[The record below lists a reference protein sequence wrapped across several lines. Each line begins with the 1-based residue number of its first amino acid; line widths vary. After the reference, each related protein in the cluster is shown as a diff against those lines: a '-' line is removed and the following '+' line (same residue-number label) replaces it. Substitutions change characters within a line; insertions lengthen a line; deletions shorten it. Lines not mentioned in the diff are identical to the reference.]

1 MIRTNQPK
9 PGHQVVHQGNLRASE
24 AWTASLDGFAELI
37 PSELLE
43 RSGEVLPSEL
53 LERSGEVLPSELLE
67 RSGEVLPSELLERS
81 REVLYSGR
89 GAFSRPSLVY
99 LLGFN
104 PGSESKP
111 GPNKPKL
118 RTVRENIE
126 YVGQKPGRFSLY
138 YEPWEE
144 GRTEAMQ
151 VRMRHLFKRTGLD
164 PCLTPASNCVFVR
177 SRGGIGVMSQ
187 FGPRADSDTRG
198 SGQQRHLCPKFWQ
211 GMRLKAGVPGPRQ
224 RHPLTEIVSPLV

>member
-1 MIRTNQPK
+1 M
-9 PGHQVVHQGNLRASE
+9 
-24 AWTASLDGFAELI
+24 
-37 PSELLE
+37 
-43 RSGEVLPSEL
+43 
-53 LERSGEVLPSELLE
+53 
-67 RSGEVLPSELLERS
+67 
-81 REVLYSGR
+81 LYSGR

-151 VRMRHLFKRTGLD
+151 VRMRHLFKRTDSIRVSLRRATAYSCG
-164 PCLTPASNCVFVR
+164 PGEESASCLSSGRERTRIREVLVNNGICAQNLGKECVSRPGFRATPAAS
-177 SRGGIGVMSQ
+177 
-187 FGPRADSDTRG
+187 AY
-198 SGQQRHLCPKFWQ
+198 
-211 GMRLKAGVPGPRQ
+211 
-224 RHPLTEIVSPLV
+224 

>member
-9 PGHQVVHQGNLRASE
+9 LGHQVVHQGNLRASE

-37 PSELLE
+37 
-43 RSGEVLPSEL
+43 
-53 LERSGEVLPSELLE
+53 
-67 RSGEVLPSELLERS
+67 PSELLERS

-164 PCLTPASNCVFVR
+164 PCLTPAGNCV
-177 SRGGIGVMSQ
+177 
-187 FGPRADSDTRG
+187 DTSARNAAP
-198 SGQQRHLCPKFWQ
+198 S
-211 GMRLKAGVPGPRQ
+211 A
-224 RHPLTEIVSPLV
+224 